1 MHDLSTNFA
10 HFLNTAKYL
19 LNDYLDQDGNTEYYP
34 NKSQMSDIEVIAL
47 SVLAEALSIPSE
59 NWLFSKLKS
68 DYSNDFPNLIS
79 RPRFNIRRRKLQP
92 LINQI
97 TLAVA
102 NELEPNPSAHIIDSI
117 PIPIC
122 ENPRICR
129 TKICS
134 DDAQVMP
141 SNGYHASHK
150 KHYFGFKFQLIITQ
164 KGIPIAGGLFPANVH
179 DVNALKIINE
189 FKITDCELIA
199 DKGYLS
205 LAHQTTLFETAK
217 VKLITPLRN
226 NMSLRTNLWSPDYR
240 YKRKRIETLF
250 SQLMDQ
256 FNLRKNFAKTIDGL
270 MVRIVTK
277 LAAVAMCQITN
288 FDNNKPLNHLKHAL
302 AF

>member
-1 MHDLSTNFA
+1 
-10 HFLNTAKYL
+10 
-19 LNDYLDQDGNTEYYP
+19 
-34 NKSQMSDIEVIAL
+34 
-47 SVLAEALSIPSE
+47 
-59 NWLFSKLKS
+59 
-68 DYSNDFPNLIS
+68 
-79 RPRFNIRRRKLQP
+79 
-92 LINQI
+92 
-97 TLAVA
+97 
-102 NELEPNPSAHIIDSI
+102 LEPNPSAHIIDSI

-122 ENPRICR
+122 ENPRIYR
-129 TKICS
+129 TKICTG
-134 DDAQVMP
+134 DAQVMP

-150 KHYFGFKFQLIITQ
+150 KHYFGFKLQLIITQ

-189 FKITDCELIA
+189 FKIADCELIA

-205 LAHQTTLFETAK
+205 LEHQTSLFESAK

-226 NMSLRTNLWSPDYR
+226 NMSLRTNLWNPDYR

-256 FNLRKNFAKTIDGL
+256 FNLRKNFAKTIGGL